1 MAFAH
6 PTLANGVRLHHD
18 KVREQHV
25 LLFPEGALVLNETAV
40 EVLEL
45 CDGERSLDDVAAVL
59 ERALRRGRR
68 EGRRLRAARRDRREG
83 AGSRCQRL
91 RHPASS
97 RR

>member
-1 MAFAH
+1 MAFER

-25 LLFPEGALVLNETAV
+25 LLFPEGALVLNDTAV

-59 ERALRRGRR
+59 SERY
-68 EGRRLRAARRDRREG
+68 EG
-83 AGSRCQRL
+83 ADVKDDVSELLDGIGQRGL
-91 RHPASS
+91 VVDANG
-97 RR
+97 